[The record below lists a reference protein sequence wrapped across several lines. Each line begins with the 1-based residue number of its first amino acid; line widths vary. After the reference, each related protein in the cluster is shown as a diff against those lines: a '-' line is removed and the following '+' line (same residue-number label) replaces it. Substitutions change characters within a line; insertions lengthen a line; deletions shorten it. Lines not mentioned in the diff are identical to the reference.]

1 MSRMS
6 AVAFIALSVSA
17 TVASAQQTGLSQQ
30 PEYGRRDGGSSV
42 AQAVSS
48 PAHGAQVKLAS
59 YGQCYADGGYASGNG
74 PKPMGYGPMWPATG
88 NRDCS
93 RFYHY
98 PYVFYPQN
106 FRSNDYYRSSDS
118 MYYRYPPE
126 MQIPVYNKHWHN
138 EYPNARRYH
147 WGHHFLTDVF

>member
-1 MSRMS
+1 MLKRS
-6 AVAFIALSVSA
+6 ALIMLSMAIASSF
-17 TVASAQQTGLSQQ
+17 TSAQAQQNRSAEASGANSQA
-30 PEYGRRDGGSSV
+30 S
-42 AQAVSS
+42 
-48 PAHGAQVKLAS
+48 GASGTSQVQLAS
-59 YGQCYADGGYASGNG
+59 YGTCYPGGGYSNPNG
-74 PKPMGYGPMWPATG
+74 PKPMAYGPAWPATG

-106 FRSNDYYRSSDS
+106 FRGNDYYRSSDS

-138 EYPNARRYH
+138 EYPSARRYH
-147 WGHHFLTDVF
+147 WGHHFLLDVF

>member
-1 MSRMS
+1 MFRALAACCI
-6 AVAFIALSVSA
+6 AVASTSSVMAQTSEREHSA
-17 TVASAQQTGLSQQ
+17 QVRTASAQT
-30 PEYGRRDGGSSV
+30 
-42 AQAVSS
+42 
-48 PAHGAQVKLAS
+48 PASLAA
-59 YGQCYADGGYASGNG
+59 YKQCYSSGGYSNPNS

-106 FRSNDYYRSSDS
+106 FYGSEYFRSSDS
-118 MYYRYPPE
+118 MYYRYPAE
-126 MQIPVYNKHWHN
+126 MQIPVYNRQWHN
-138 EYPNARRYH
+138 EYPSERRYH